1 MTIWV
6 MIVACAGVTMVMK
19 ALGPIALGGRDLSPA
34 FNRVIGLM
42 APPLLAALVV
52 TAALANGDKLVI
64 GADTVGVSA
73 AGVALWRGANVIV
86 GVLIAATVTAGLRLL
101 WSLAG

>member
-1 MTIWV
+1 M
-6 MIVACAGVTMVMK
+6 MK
-19 ALGPIALGGRDLSPA
+19 AFGPIALGGRDLPPA

-101 WSLAG
+101 WSRAG